1 MKLLRKTQNGSYA
14 WYLETSV
21 RGEVYITL
29 TRDRTFCAS
38 EYHPTMPKSEI
49 QTRIDAKLSQGYK
62 YV

>member
-1 MKLLRKTQNGSYA
+1 MKLLREAPDGDYI

-49 QTRIDAKLSQGYK
+49 QARIDAKLSQGYK